1 MLEGPTRLKSEFLG
15 SVSHELRTPMNA
27 IIGYTKLMLDG
38 LDGEMTA
45 QQQTDLFRVAQAA
58 DNLLGLI
65 NGLLDLA
72 KIEAGKME
80 LNVEEVNI
88 TEVTDEALELVRPHA
103 DEKGLQVRAL
113 IPTGL
118 PNVWGDRARRAHRGD
133 ALMARVL
140 VVEDDANNLDVASRI
155 IRASGHEA
163 LVAVDGVAGLDLA
176 RVERPDAILVD
187 LLLPRMDGWSLTRS
201 LRTEPW
207 AASIPIIAVSAL
219 ALPSDR
225 ARAIE
230 AGGDD
235 FVSQPFAPAELRA
248 ILLRYFPG
256 GAAHVPLARDGAP
269 AIARGPVPITLGRV
283 LIVDDE
289 IANVELLA
297 RRLEAIGCQ
306 TQVASSGE
314 RAIALARSEQP
325 DLILLDVMMP
335 GIDGWQTCRRLKSQ
349 PETADIPVI
358 FVTAKDRYE
367 DLSKGFEVGGIDY
380 LTKPFEPIELAARVR
395 SAIFTKRLQDE
406 LRKTAADL
414 KRMEQSR
421 KELIGML
428 GHDIRNLANSVV
440 AFMQLVRMGQLKP
453 GRQEFDELLRLSES
467 NISELLRMVNALLDV
482 YKMEEGKLEAMPQ
495 VIALSALAERSIA
508 QVVPEALAKGIE
520 LESSLPGNVAV
531 FVDDGLIV
539 RVLTNLLANA
549 VKHTPTGGKV
559 WIESVRDQSL
569 ERSIIVRVHDTG
581 PGIAADDAPHIFDR
595 FYQGAGRSRGGT
607 GLGLAFCN

>member
-1 MLEGPTRLKSEFLG
+1 
-15 SVSHELRTPMNA
+15 
-27 IIGYTKLMLDG
+27 
-38 LDGEMTA
+38 
-45 QQQTDLFRVAQAA
+45 
-58 DNLLGLI
+58 
-65 NGLLDLA
+65 
-72 KIEAGKME
+72 
-80 LNVEEVNI
+80 
-88 TEVTDEALELVRPHA
+88 
-103 DEKGLQVRAL
+103 
-113 IPTGL
+113 
-118 PNVWGDRARRAHRGD
+118 
-133 ALMARVL
+133 MARVL

-163 LVAVDGVAGLDLA
+163 LVAADGVAGLDLA

-230 AGGDD
+230 AGCDD
-235 FVSQPFAPAELRA
+235 FVSKPFAPAELRA

-256 GAAHVPLARDGAP
+256 GAAHVPLARDGGTAP
-269 AIARGPVPITLGRV
+269 VVRGPVPITLGRV

-440 AFMQLVRMGQLKP
+440 AFMQLVRMGQLTP

-495 VIALSALAERSIA
+495 SIALAGIAERSLA
-508 QVVPEALAKGIE
+508 QVAPEALAKGIQV
-520 LESSLPGNVAV
+520 ESALTQEVNV

-549 VKHTPTGGKV
+549 VKHTPSGGKV
-559 WIESVRDQSL
+559 RIESARDRTL
-569 ERSIIVRVHDTG
+569 ERSIVVRVHDTG
-581 PGIAADDAPHIFDR
+581 PGIPAEDAPHIFDR
-595 FYQGAGRSRGGT
+595 FYQGAGRSRGGS
-607 GLGLAFCN
+607 GLGLAFCKLAIELHGGTINVVNPGESGAIVQFTLPAADHTPAGL

>member
-1 MLEGPTRLKSEFLG
+1 GTIARLVSVANENADLVGELRVNNLQLERANRLKSEFLA
-15 SVSHELRTPMNA
+15 SVSHELRTPMTA

-103 DEKGLQVRAL
+103 DEKGLEVRAL
-113 IPTGL
+113 IPLGL
-118 PNVWGDRARRAHRGD
+118 PNVWADRARVRQVLANMLANAVKFTERGTVSVGATAAEGWVTVSVSD
-133 ALMARVL
+133 TGVGI
-140 VVEDDANNLDVASRI
+140 SP
-155 IRASGHEA
+155 EA
-163 LVAVDGVAGLDLA
+163 QAYVFDEFRQADSSTTRRYGGTGLGLA

-230 AGGDD
+230 AGCDD
-235 FVSQPFAPAELRA
+235 FVSKPFAPAELRA

-256 GAAHVPLARDGAP
+256 GAAHVPLARNGAP
-269 AIARGPVPITLGRV
+269 ATVRGPVPITLGRV

-335 GIDGWQTCRRLKSQ
+335 GLDGWQTCRRLKSQ

-358 FVTAKDRYE
+358 F
-367 DLSKGFEVGGIDY
+367 
-380 LTKPFEPIELAARVR
+380 
-395 SAIFTKRLQDE
+395 
-406 LRKTAADL
+406 
-414 KRMEQSR
+414 
-421 KELIGML
+421 
-428 GHDIRNLANSVV
+428 
-440 AFMQLVRMGQLKP
+440 
-453 GRQEFDELLRLSES
+453 
-467 NISELLRMVNALLDV
+467 
-482 YKMEEGKLEAMPQ
+482 
-495 VIALSALAERSIA
+495 
-508 QVVPEALAKGIE
+508 
-520 LESSLPGNVAV
+520 
-531 FVDDGLIV
+531 
-539 RVLTNLLANA
+539 
-549 VKHTPTGGKV
+549 
-559 WIESVRDQSL
+559 
-569 ERSIIVRVHDTG
+569 
-581 PGIAADDAPHIFDR
+581 
-595 FYQGAGRSRGGT
+595 
-607 GLGLAFCN
+607 

>member
-1 MLEGPTRLKSEFLG
+1 
-15 SVSHELRTPMNA
+15 
-27 IIGYTKLMLDG
+27 
-38 LDGEMTA
+38 
-45 QQQTDLFRVAQAA
+45 
-58 DNLLGLI
+58 
-65 NGLLDLA
+65 
-72 KIEAGKME
+72 
-80 LNVEEVNI
+80 
-88 TEVTDEALELVRPHA
+88 
-103 DEKGLQVRAL
+103 
-113 IPTGL
+113 
-118 PNVWGDRARRAHRGD
+118 
-133 ALMARVL
+133 MARVL

-163 LVAVDGVAGLDLA
+163 LVAADGVAGLDLA

-230 AGGDD
+230 AGCDD
-235 FVSQPFAPAELRA
+235 FVSKPFAPAELRA

-256 GAAHVPLARDGAP
+256 GAAHVPLARDGHAP
-269 AIARGPVPITLGRV
+269 VARGPVPITLGRV

-367 DLSKGFEVGGIDY
+367 DLSKGFEVGGVDY

-406 LRKTAADL
+406 LRKTAGDL

-453 GRQEFDELLRLSES
+453 GRSEFDELLRLSES

-495 VIALSALAERSIA
+495 AIALSLLGERSMA
-508 QVVPEALAKGIE
+508 QVAPEALAKGIR
-520 LESSLPGNVAV
+520 LESGLPQDVNV

-549 VKHTPTGGKV
+549 VKHTPSGGTV
-559 WIESVRDQSL
+559 SVESARDRMLESSIVIRVR
-569 ERSIIVRVHDTG
+569 DTG
-581 PGIAADDAPHIFDR
+581 PGINADDAPHIFDR

-607 GLGLAFCN
+607 GLGLAFCKLAVELHGGTINVVNPGESGAIIQFTLPAADRASAGN

>member
-1 MLEGPTRLKSEFLG
+1 
-15 SVSHELRTPMNA
+15 
-27 IIGYTKLMLDG
+27 
-38 LDGEMTA
+38 
-45 QQQTDLFRVAQAA
+45 
-58 DNLLGLI
+58 
-65 NGLLDLA
+65 
-72 KIEAGKME
+72 
-80 LNVEEVNI
+80 
-88 TEVTDEALELVRPHA
+88 
-103 DEKGLQVRAL
+103 
-113 IPTGL
+113 
-118 PNVWGDRARRAHRGD
+118 
-133 ALMARVL
+133 MARVL

-163 LVAVDGVAGLDLA
+163 LVAADGVAGLDLA

-201 LRTEPW
+201 LRAEPW

-230 AGGDD
+230 AGCDD
-235 FVSQPFAPAELRA
+235 FVSKPFAPAELRA

-256 GAAHVPLARDGAP
+256 GAAHVPAPRDGTP
-269 AIARGPVPITLGRV
+269 IVRGPVQILLGTV

-297 RRLEAIGCQ
+297 RRVEAIGCQ

-314 RAIALARSEQP
+314 RAIALARTEQP

-335 GIDGWQTCRRLKSQ
+335 GMDGWQTCRRLKSQ

-358 FVTAKDRYE
+358 FVTAKDSYQ

-380 LTKPFEPIELAARVR
+380 ITKPFEPIELAARVR

-406 LRKTAADL
+406 LRKTAGDL
-414 KRMEQSR
+414 QRMEQSR

-440 AFMQLVRMGQLKP
+440 AFMQLVRMGQLQP
-453 GRQEFDELLRLSES
+453 GRREFDELLRLSES

-607 GLGLAFCN
+607 GLGLAFCKLAVELHGGTIVVVNPGESGAIVQFTLPAADRAAAGA

>member
-1 MLEGPTRLKSEFLG
+1 
-15 SVSHELRTPMNA
+15 V
-27 IIGYTKLMLDG
+27 
-38 LDGEMTA
+38 
-45 QQQTDLFRVAQAA
+45 
-58 DNLLGLI
+58 
-65 NGLLDLA
+65 
-72 KIEAGKME
+72 
-80 LNVEEVNI
+80 
-88 TEVTDEALELVRPHA
+88 
-103 DEKGLQVRAL
+103 
-113 IPTGL
+113 
-118 PNVWGDRARRAHRGD
+118 
-133 ALMARVL
+133 ARVL

-163 LVAVDGVAGLDLA
+163 LVAADGVAGLDLA
-176 RVERPDAILVD
+176 RVERPDAVLVD

-201 LRTEPW
+201 LRAEPW

-230 AGGDD
+230 AGCDD
-235 FVSQPFAPAELRA
+235 FVSKPFAPAELRA

-256 GAAHVPLARDGAP
+256 GAAQVPASRDGAP
-269 AIARGPVPITLGRV
+269 TIRGPVPIPLGKV

-314 RAIALARSEQP
+314 RAIALARTEQP

-335 GIDGWQTCRRLKSQ
+335 GMDGLQACRRLKSQ

-358 FVTAKDRYE
+358 FVTAKDRSE
-367 DLSKGFEVGGIDY
+367 DVSKGFEVGGIDY
-380 LTKPFEPIELAARVR
+380 IAKPFEPIELAARVR
-395 SAIFTKRLQDE
+395 SAIFTKRLQDQ

-414 KRMEQSR
+414 QRMEQSR

-440 AFMQLVRMGQLKP
+440 AFMQLVRMGQLEP

-495 VIALSALAERSIA
+495 VIALSALGERSIA
-508 QVVPEALAKGIE
+508 QVAPEALAKGIG
-520 LESSLPGNVAV
+520 LESALPQDVNV

-549 VKHTPTGGKV
+549 VKHTPSGGKV
-559 WIESVRDQSL
+559 RIDSARDRSL
-569 ERSIIVRVHDTG
+569 EGSVVVRVHDTG
-581 PGIAADDAPHIFDR
+581 PGIAAADAPHIFDR

-607 GLGLAFCN
+607 GLGLAFCKLAVELHGGSISVVNPGETGAIVQFTLPAGERGASGA

>member
-1 MLEGPTRLKSEFLG
+1 
-15 SVSHELRTPMNA
+15 
-27 IIGYTKLMLDG
+27 
-38 LDGEMTA
+38 
-45 QQQTDLFRVAQAA
+45 
-58 DNLLGLI
+58 
-65 NGLLDLA
+65 
-72 KIEAGKME
+72 
-80 LNVEEVNI
+80 
-88 TEVTDEALELVRPHA
+88 
-103 DEKGLQVRAL
+103 
-113 IPTGL
+113 
-118 PNVWGDRARRAHRGD
+118 
-133 ALMARVL
+133 MARVL

-163 LVAVDGVAGLDLA
+163 LVAADGVAGLDLA

-230 AGGDD
+230 AGCDD
-235 FVSQPFAPAELRA
+235 FVSKPFAPAELRA
-248 ILLRYFPG
+248 ILQRYFPG
-256 GAAHVPLARDGAP
+256 GAAHVPLARDGAAP
-269 AIARGPVPITLGRV
+269 VRGPVPLTLGRV

-314 RAIALARSEQP
+314 RAITLARSEQP

-335 GIDGWQTCRRLKSQ
+335 GLDGWQTCRRLKSQ

-440 AFMQLVRMGQLKP
+440 AFMQLVRMGQLEP
-453 GRQEFDELLRLSES
+453 GRPEFDELLRLSES

-495 VIALSALAERSIA
+495 AIGLAALAERSIA
-508 QVVPEALAKGIE
+508 QVAPEALAKGIQV
-520 LESSLPGNVAV
+520 ESGLAQDVNV

-549 VKHTPTGGKV
+549 VKHTPSGGKV
-559 WIESVRDQSL
+559 RIESARDRTL
-569 ERSIIVRVHDTG
+569 EKSIVIRVHDTG
-581 PGIAADDAPHIFDR
+581 PGIPAEDAPHIFDR
-595 FYQGAGRSRGGT
+595 FYQGAGRSRGGS
-607 GLGLAFCN
+607 GLGLAFCKLAVELHGGSINVVNPGESGAIVQFTLPAADHAAAGQ

>member
-1 MLEGPTRLKSEFLG
+1 
-15 SVSHELRTPMNA
+15 
-27 IIGYTKLMLDG
+27 
-38 LDGEMTA
+38 
-45 QQQTDLFRVAQAA
+45 
-58 DNLLGLI
+58 
-65 NGLLDLA
+65 
-72 KIEAGKME
+72 
-80 LNVEEVNI
+80 
-88 TEVTDEALELVRPHA
+88 
-103 DEKGLQVRAL
+103 
-113 IPTGL
+113 
-118 PNVWGDRARRAHRGD
+118 
-133 ALMARVL
+133 MARVL

-163 LVAVDGVAGLDLA
+163 LVAADGVAGLDLA

-201 LRTEPW
+201 LRSEPW

-230 AGGDD
+230 AGCDD
-235 FVSQPFAPAELRA
+235 FVSKPFAPAELRA

-256 GAAHVPLARDGAP
+256 GAAQAPAARDGQP
-269 AIARGPVPITLGRV
+269 KVRGPVPIQLGKV

-314 RAIALARSEQP
+314 RAIALARTEQP

-335 GIDGWQTCRRLKSQ
+335 GMDGWQTCRRLKSQ
-349 PETADIPVI
+349 PETAGIPVI

-380 LTKPFEPIELAARVR
+380 ITKPFEPIELAARVR
-395 SAIFTKRLQDE
+395 SAIFTKHLQDQ
-406 LRKTAADL
+406 LRKSNADL
-414 KRMEQSR
+414 QRMEQSR

-440 AFMQLVRMGQLKP
+440 AFMQLVRMGQLEP
-453 GRQEFDELLRLSES
+453 GRREFDELLRLSES

-508 QVVPEALAKGIE
+508 QVTPEALAKGIE
-520 LESSLPGNVAV
+520 LESSLPQGVAV

-559 WIESVRDQSL
+559 RIESVRDESL

-607 GLGLAFCN
+607 GLGLAFCKLAVELHGGTITVVNPGETGAIVQFTLPAADRAAAGA

>member
-1 MLEGPTRLKSEFLG
+1 
-15 SVSHELRTPMNA
+15 
-27 IIGYTKLMLDG
+27 
-38 LDGEMTA
+38 
-45 QQQTDLFRVAQAA
+45 
-58 DNLLGLI
+58 
-65 NGLLDLA
+65 
-72 KIEAGKME
+72 
-80 LNVEEVNI
+80 
-88 TEVTDEALELVRPHA
+88 
-103 DEKGLQVRAL
+103 
-113 IPTGL
+113 
-118 PNVWGDRARRAHRGD
+118 
-133 ALMARVL
+133 MARVL

-163 LVAVDGVAGLDLA
+163 LVASDGVAGLELA

-201 LRTEPW
+201 LRSEGW
-207 AASIPIIAVSAL
+207 ASAIPIIAVSAL

-230 AGGDD
+230 AGCDD
-235 FVSQPFAPAELRA
+235 FVSKPFAPAELRA
-248 ILLRYFPG
+248 ILTRYFPG
-256 GAAHVPLARDGAP
+256 GPAAHTPARDGAAP
-269 AIARGPVPITLGRV
+269 ARGQQPTPLGRV

-289 IANVELLA
+289 VANVELLA

-314 RAIALARSEQP
+314 RAIALARTEQP

-349 PETADIPVI
+349 PETAEIPVI
-358 FVTAKDRYE
+358 FVTARDRS
-367 DLSKGFEVGGIDY
+367 DDVSKGFEVGGIDY
-380 LTKPFEPIELAARVR
+380 ITKPIEPMELAARVR

-406 LRKTAADL
+406 LRRTNVDL
-414 KRMEQSR
+414 HRLEQSR

-440 AFMQLVRMGQLKP
+440 AFMQLVRMGQLEP
-453 GRQEFDELLRLSES
+453 GRHEFDELLRLSES

-495 VIALSALAERSIA
+495 VIGLAALAERSLA
-508 QVVPEALAKGIE
+508 QVAPEALAKGIE
-520 LESSLPGNVAV
+520 LDTTLPADASV
-531 FVDDGLIV
+531 FVDDALIV

-549 VKHTPTGGKV
+549 VKHTPSGGKV
-559 WIESVRDQSL
+559 RIESAPDESL
-569 ERSIIVRVHDTG
+569 ERSVVVRVVDTG
-581 PGIAADDAPHIFDR
+581 PGISENDAPHIFDR

-607 GLGLAFCN
+607 GLGLAFCKLAVELHGGTISVANPGKPGAVVQFTLPAAQRTPAKA